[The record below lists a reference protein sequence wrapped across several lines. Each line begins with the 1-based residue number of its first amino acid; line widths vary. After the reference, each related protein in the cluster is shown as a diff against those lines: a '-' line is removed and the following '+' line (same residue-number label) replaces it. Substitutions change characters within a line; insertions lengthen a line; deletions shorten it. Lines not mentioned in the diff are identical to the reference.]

1 MKERTLVKEFMPQVS
16 VTENVIQGIPI
27 VKIAEAA
34 KGANKNRNTEART
47 IGSKRRQLLKKLEMV
62 PGIKYCRVLRF
73 NFFLFPRKRS
83 LDQIRPLGNQGASPT
98 VEQQSGMLSG

>member
-1 MKERTLVKEFMPQVS
+1 MKERTLVKEFTPQVS

-27 VKIAEAA
+27 VKIAEEA
-34 KGANKNRNTEART
+34 KGANKNRNTEAST

-73 NFFLFPRKRS
+73 NFFF
-83 LDQIRPLGNQGASPT
+83 
-98 VEQQSGMLSG
+98 LSQKEVIGSD